1 MRSAFIFLVLTV
13 FVVGVQAAEVYKW
26 VHDKG
31 VVNFTDDYNKIPP
44 AYRNQIKLEGKEVE
58 PPAAPSG
65 AGASPGAP
73 APVPVQTPAV
83 AGQAPGSTQ
92 GQTDRYGIGEA
103 YWRDRARPL
112 KEKYRE
118 ANQKYDEANKR
129 YQEKA
134 DELSQ
139 KRYGS
144 PTQYKMNIAQLD
156 EIKAE
161 REGYK
166 AEMTEAEE
174 ALKKIAKDAQESGA
188 NPEWV
193 K

>member
-1 MRSAFIFLVLTV
+1 MRSAFMILVLTV
-13 FVVGVQAAEVYKW
+13 LVVGAQAAEVYKW
-26 VHDKG
+26 VDDKG

-44 AYRNQIKLEGKEVE
+44 AYRTQIKLEGKVEE

-83 AGQAPGSTQ
+83 AGQAPGSA
-92 GQTDRYGIGEA
+92 QTDRYGLGEA
-103 YWRDRARPL
+103 YWRDRAKPW

-118 ANQKYDEANKR
+118 ASQKYDEANKR

-139 KRYGS
+139 RRFGS

-156 EIKAE
+156 QIKVE

-174 ALKKIAKDAQESGA
+174 ALKKIAKDAQESGG

>member
-1 MRSAFIFLVLTV
+1 MRSAFMILVLTV
-13 FVVGVQAAEVYKW
+13 LVVGAQAAEVYKW
-26 VHDKG
+26 VDDKG

-44 AYRNQIKLEGKEVE
+44 AYRNQVRLEGKVEE
-58 PPAAPSG
+58 PPAAPS
-65 AGASPGAP
+65 GASPGAP
-73 APVPVQTPAV
+73 APVRVQTPAV
-83 AGQAPGSTQ
+83 AGQAPGPTQ
-92 GQTDRYGIGEA
+92 GQTDRYGVGEP
-103 YWRDRARPL
+103 YWRDRVKPW

-118 ANQKYDEANKR
+118 ASQKYEQANKN
-129 YQEKA
+129 YQEKS

-139 KRYGS
+139 RRFGS

-156 EIKAE
+156 QIKVE

-166 AEMTEAEE
+166 AEMAEAEE
-174 ALKKIAKDAQESGA
+174 ALKKVAKDAQESGA

>member
-1 MRSAFIFLVLTV
+1 MRSAFMILVLTV
-13 FVVGVQAAEVYKW
+13 LVVGAQAAEVYKW
-26 VHDKG
+26 VDDKG

-44 AYRNQIKLEGKEVE
+44 AYRNQVRLEGKVEE
-58 PPAAPSG
+58 PPAAPS
-65 AGASPGAP
+65 GASPGAP

-83 AGQAPGSTQ
+83 AGQAPGSA
-92 GQTDRYGIGEA
+92 QTDRYGLGEA
-103 YWRDRARPL
+103 YWRDRAKPW

-118 ANQKYDEANKR
+118 ASQKYDEANKR

-139 KRYGS
+139 RRFGS

-156 EIKAE
+156 QIKVE

-174 ALKKIAKDAQESGA
+174 ALKKIAKDAQESGG

>member
-1 MRSAFIFLVLTV
+1 MRSVFIVLVLTV
-13 FVVGVQAAEVYKW
+13 LVVGAQAADVYKW
-26 VHDKG
+26 VDDKG

-44 AYRNQIKLEGKEVE
+44 AYRNQIKLEGREVE

-65 AGASPGAP
+65 AGASPGVP
-73 APVPVQTPAV
+73 APVPVQKPAV
-83 AGQAPGSTQ
+83 AGQAPGPQ

-103 YWRDRARPL
+103 YWKDRARPW
-112 KEKYRE
+112 KEKHRE
-118 ANQKYDEANKR
+118 ASQKYDEANKK
-129 YQEKA
+129 YQEKS

-139 KRYGS
+139 RRFGS

-174 ALKKIAKDAQESGA
+174 MLKKIAKDAQESGA